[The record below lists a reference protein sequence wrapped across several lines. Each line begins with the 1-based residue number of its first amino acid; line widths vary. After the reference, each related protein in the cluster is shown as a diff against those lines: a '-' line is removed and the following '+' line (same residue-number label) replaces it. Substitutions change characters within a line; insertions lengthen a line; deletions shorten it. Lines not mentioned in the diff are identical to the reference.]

1 MTFVFCLFFS
11 SQALAVQRYREQKE
25 EERRRRLDEMRSR
38 DFERRQQVEERKR
51 QLFEVEREKR
61 EAILKKNQVICIGGN
76 VFNNLSFNYIIR
88 IYLYLHFVY
97 DIGTRGQNRV
107 KKKK

>member
-1 MTFVFCLFFS
+1 MLECINFCIPFIFS

-51 QLFEVEREKR
+51 HLFEVEREKR
-61 EAILKKNQVICIGGN
+61 EAILKKNQVISMGVGER
-76 VFNNLSFNYIIR
+76 V
-88 IYLYLHFVY
+88 LYKL
-97 DIGTRGQNRV
+97 R
-107 KKKK
+107 